1 MISLL
6 LQLRVNSTKSMIGH
20 LLGAAGAV
28 EAVAAIQVNNLHP
41 DMVILNSRNIILA
54 KFQIAPS

>member
-1 MISLL
+1 
-6 LQLRVNSTKSMIGH
+6 MIGH

-28 EAVAAIQVNNLHP
+28 EAVAVRQVNNLYL

-54 KFQIAPS
+54 KFQIALSNFDQNSI

>member
-1 MISLL
+1 
-6 LQLRVNSTKSMIGH
+6 MIGH

-28 EAVAAIQVNNLHP
+28 EAVAAIQVNNLRP
-41 DMVILNSRNIILA
+41 DMVILNSRNISLA